1 MTANSSGRFLL
12 IWNHVAVVFSEGRM
26 TARGRHC
33 WGVCIGTGFR
43 LLVPA
48 FIPSDIFVYFRPN
61 LERKIMDFLEENKP
75 YFYLLGILVTIVTL
89 IISTKYTLSNIK
101 RIWDAGRP
109 RSAVADEKET
119 IPGIIPSEQ
128 LEKDVSAGIL
138 G

>member
-1 MTANSSGRFLL
+1 
-12 IWNHVAVVFSEGRM
+12 
-26 TARGRHC
+26 
-33 WGVCIGTGFR
+33 
-43 LLVPA
+43 
-48 FIPSDIFVYFRPN
+48 
-61 LERKIMDFLEENKP
+61 MDFLEENKP